1 MTANRA
7 APTYANSPGNTMD
20 GTTYA
25 DRIAEELTALYLGRV
40 NQVTSVGG
48 SANAITG
55 VCTPPLTA
63 APAHGETFRLTPGA
77 NNTSTVTVNLD
88 GTGAIALVDED
99 GAALAADAIIAD
111 RPVTFWYDS
120 GLAKFRVVGTDPQG
134 TYDAAVAAA
143 AAAAMFELIDDIDI
157 TSAATNFETAPFTV
171 GRYAKLVYV
180 AVGISVSNN
189 NVSLTIDLRSSSGV
203 VLTTGALG
211 GGVITAAST
220 NNFSV
225 EYLIDDEANRHSGMY
240 WGFTT
245 NSTIISPTAIQNNA
259 ASPDRVRITVSANN
273 IDAGRIFLFGMR
285 KEP

>member
-1 MTANRA
+1 MAANRA
-7 APTYANSPGNTMD
+7 TQT
-20 GTTYA
+20 
-25 DRIAEELTALYLGRV
+25 IATHPAGRTGVQFTDDLSEEVIALWKAV
-40 NQVTSVGG
+40 INQVGSVGG

-55 VCTPPLTA
+55 ACTPPLTA
-63 APAHGETFRLTPGA
+63 APVHGETFRLTPSA

-88 GTGAIALVDED
+88 STGAIALVDED
-99 GAALAADAIIAD
+99 GTALGADALVAD

-120 GLAKFRVVGTDPQG
+120 GITSFRVVGTDPQG

-157 TSAATNFETAPFTV
+157 TSTATNYETSPFTV

-180 AVGISVSNN
+180 ATGISVSNN
-189 NVSLTIDLRSSSGV
+189 NVNLTIDLRSSSGV

-211 GGVITAAST
+211 GGVITAAQT

-225 EYLIDDEANRHSGMY
+225 EYILDDETSRHSAMY
-240 WGFTT
+240 WGVTSNTT
-245 NSTIISPTAIQNNA
+245 ILSPTAIQNNA

-273 IDAGRIFLFGMR
+273 IDAGRIWLFGMR
-285 KEP
+285 KES